1 MPLEKK
7 NDDDDAYLSCDN
19 ADDVTFVPP
28 VIFPEKLSDG
38 RWVSG
43 DFDLD
48 SENDREY
55 ITGMLEYKQQLIDP
69 SHLNP
74 ATNSNPFIN
83 GTYSSCVGDKT
94 VVADESSGVVK
105 VNRRFYMEPEP
116 NNLLTHRN
124 ENDPL

>member
-19 ADDVTFVPP
+19 ADDLTFVPP

-48 SENDREY
+48 EELDREY
-55 ITGMLEYKQQLIDP
+55 ITGMLEYKQQLIT
-69 SHLNP
+69 SV
-74 ATNSNPFIN
+74 I
-83 GTYSSCVGDKT
+83 
-94 VVADESSGVVK
+94 
-105 VNRRFYMEPEP
+105 
-116 NNLLTHRN
+116 
-124 ENDPL
+124 

>member
-19 ADDVTFVPP
+19 ADDTTFVPP

-48 SENDREY
+48 EERDREY
-55 ITGMLEYKQQLIDP
+55 ITGMLEYKQQLIDLG
-69 SHLNP
+69 HLNP
-74 ATNSNPFIN
+74 TTNSNPFIN

-94 VVADESSGVVK
+94 VVADENSGVVK
-105 VNRRFYMEPEP
+105 VNRRFYMEP
-116 NNLLTHRN
+116 
-124 ENDPL
+124 

>member
-1 MPLEKK
+1 MPLEKM

-19 ADDVTFVPP
+19 AEDVTFVPP

-48 SENDREY
+48 EELDREY
-55 ITGMLEYKQQLIDP
+55 ITGMLEYKQQLIDLG
-69 SHLNP
+69 HLNP
-74 ATNSNPFIN
+74 TTNSNPFIN
-83 GTYSSCVGDKT
+83 GTYSSCVGDKK

>member
-48 SENDREY
+48 SELDRDY
-55 ITGMLEYKQQLIDP
+55 ITGMLEYKQQLIDLG
-69 SHLNP
+69 HLNP
-74 ATNSNPFIN
+74 TTNSNPFIN

-124 ENDPL
+124 ENNPL

>member
-48 SENDREY
+48 SENDRDY
-55 ITGMLEYKQQLIDP
+55 ITGMLEYKQQLIDLG
-69 SHLNP
+69 HLNP
-74 ATNSNPFIN
+74 TTNSNPFIN
-83 GTYSSCVGDKT
+83 GTYSSCVGNKT

>member
-19 ADDVTFVPP
+19 ADDFTFVPP

-43 DFDLD
+43 DFELD
-48 SENDREY
+48 SEQDREY
-55 ITGMLEYKQQLIDP
+55 ITGMLEYKQQLIDLG
-69 SHLNP
+69 HLNP
-74 ATNSNPFIN
+74 TTNSNPFIN

-94 VVADESSGVVK
+94 VVADGSSGMIK

>member
-19 ADDVTFVPP
+19 ADDFTFVPP

-43 DFDLD
+43 DFELD
-48 SENDREY
+48 SELDRDY
-55 ITGMLEYKQQLIDP
+55 ITGMLEYKQQLIDLG
-69 SHLNP
+69 HLNP
-74 ATNSNPFIN
+74 TTNSNPFIN

>member
-19 ADDVTFVPP
+19 ADDITFVPP

-43 DFDLD
+43 DFELD
-48 SENDREY
+48 SEQDREY
-55 ITGMLEYKQQLIDP
+55 ITGMLEYKQQLIDLG
-69 SHLNP
+69 HLNP
-74 ATNSNPFIN
+74 TTNSNPFIN

>member
-48 SENDREY
+48 SELDRDY
-55 ITGMLEYKQQLIDP
+55 ITGMLEYKQQLIDLG
-69 SHLNP
+69 HLNP
-74 ATNSNPFIN
+74 TTNSNPFIN

-124 ENDPL
+124 ENDRL

>member
-1 MPLEKK
+1 MSLEKK

-48 SENDREY
+48 SELDRDY
-55 ITGMLEYKQQLIDP
+55 ITGMLEYKQQLIDLG
-69 SHLNP
+69 HLNP
-74 ATNSNPFIN
+74 TTNSNPFIN

-105 VNRRFYMEPEP
+105 VNRRFYMEP
-116 NNLLTHRN
+116 
-124 ENDPL
+124 

>member
-1 MPLEKK
+1 
-7 NDDDDAYLSCDN
+7 
-19 ADDVTFVPP
+19 
-28 VIFPEKLSDG
+28 
-38 RWVSG
+38 
-43 DFDLD
+43 
-48 SENDREY
+48 
-55 ITGMLEYKQQLIDP
+55 MLEYKQQLIDLG
-69 SHLNP
+69 HLKP
-74 ATNSNPFIN
+74 TTNSNPFIN

>member
-19 ADDVTFVPP
+19 AEDITFVPP

-48 SENDREY
+48 SELDRDY
-55 ITGMLEYKQQLIDP
+55 ITGMLEYKQQLIDLG
-69 SHLNP
+69 HLNP
-74 ATNSNPFIN
+74 TTNSNPFIN
-83 GTYSSCVGDKT
+83 GTYSSCVGNKT

>member
-19 ADDVTFVPP
+19 ADDLTFVPP

-48 SENDREY
+48 EELDRDY
-55 ITGMLEYKQQLIDP
+55 ITGMLEYKQQLIDLG
-69 SHLNP
+69 HLNP
-74 ATNSNPFIN
+74 TTNSNPFIN

>member
-1 MPLEKK
+1 MSLEKK

-19 ADDVTFVPP
+19 ADDVTFVPQ

-48 SENDREY
+48 SENDRDY
-55 ITGMLEYKQQLIDP
+55 ITGMLEYKQQLIDLG
-69 SHLNP
+69 HLTP
-74 ATNSNPFIN
+74 TTKLNPFII

-94 VVADESSGVVK
+94 VVADENSGVVK
-105 VNRRFYMEPEP
+105 VNRRFYMEP
-116 NNLLTHRN
+116 
-124 ENDPL
+124 

>member
-1 MPLEKK
+1 MPLEKM

-19 ADDVTFVPP
+19 AEDVTFVPP

-48 SENDREY
+48 EELDRDY
-55 ITGMLEYKQQLIDP
+55 ITGMLEYKQQLINLG
-69 SHLNP
+69 HLNP
-74 ATNSNPFIN
+74 TTNSNPFIN

>member
-1 MPLEKK
+1 MPLEKM
-7 NDDDDAYLSCDN
+7 NDDDDPYLSCDN
-19 ADDVTFVPP
+19 AEDDTFVPP

-43 DFDLD
+43 NFDLD
-48 SENDREY
+48 SELDRDY
-55 ITGMLEYKQQLIDP
+55 ITGMLEYKQQLINLG
-69 SHLNP
+69 HLNP
-74 ATNSNPFIN
+74 TTNSNPFIN

>member
-48 SENDREY
+48 SELDRDY
-55 ITGMLEYKQQLIDP
+55 ITGMLEYKQQLIDLG
-69 SHLNP
+69 HLNP
-74 ATNSNPFIN
+74 TTNSNPFIN

>member
-43 DFDLD
+43 DFELD
-48 SENDREY
+48 SEQDREY
-55 ITGMLEYKQQLIDP
+55 ITGMLEYKQQLIDLG
-69 SHLNP
+69 HLNP
-74 ATNSNPFIN
+74 TTNSNPFIN
-83 GTYSSCVGDKT
+83 GTYSSCVDDKT

>member
-19 ADDVTFVPP
+19 ADDITFLPP

-48 SENDREY
+48 SELDRDY
-55 ITGMLEYKQQLIDP
+55 ITGMLEYKQQLIDLG
-69 SHLNP
+69 HLNP
-74 ATNSNPFIN
+74 TTNSNPFIN
-83 GTYSSCVGDKT
+83 GTYSSCVGNKT

>member
-19 ADDVTFVPP
+19 ADDFTFVPP

-48 SENDREY
+48 EELDREY
-55 ITGMLEYKQQLIDP
+55 ITGMLEYKQQLIDLG
-69 SHLNP
+69 HLNP
-74 ATNSNPFIN
+74 TTNSNPFIN

>member
-1 MPLEKK
+1 MPLEKM

-19 ADDVTFVPP
+19 AEDVTFVPP

-48 SENDREY
+48 SELDRDY
-55 ITGMLEYKQQLIDP
+55 ITGMLEYKQQLIDLG
-69 SHLNP
+69 HLNP
-74 ATNSNPFIN
+74 TTNSNPFIN
-83 GTYSSCVGDKT
+83 GTYSSCVGNKT

>member
-1 MPLEKK
+1 MPLEKM

-19 ADDVTFVPP
+19 AEDVTFVPP

-48 SENDREY
+48 EELDREY
-55 ITGMLEYKQQLIDP
+55 ITGMLEYKQQLIDLG
-69 SHLNP
+69 HLNP
-74 ATNSNPFIN
+74 TTNSNPFIN

>member
-1 MPLEKK
+1 MPLEKM

-19 ADDVTFVPP
+19 AEDVTFVPP

-48 SENDREY
+48 SELDRDY
-55 ITGMLEYKQQLIDP
+55 ITGMLEYKQQLIDLG
-69 SHLNP
+69 HLNP
-74 ATNSNPFIN
+74 TTNSNPFIN

>member
-7 NDDDDAYLSCDN
+7 NDDDDANLSCDN

-28 VIFPEKLSDG
+28 VIFPEKPSDG

-55 ITGMLEYKQQLIDP
+55 ITGMLEYKQQLIDLG
-69 SHLNP
+69 HLNP
-74 ATNSNPFIN
+74 TTNSNPFIN
-83 GTYSSCVGDKT
+83 GTYSSCVGNKT

>member
-48 SENDREY
+48 SEKDRE
-55 ITGMLEYKQQLIDP
+55 
-69 SHLNP
+69 
-74 ATNSNPFIN
+74 
-83 GTYSSCVGDKT
+83 
-94 VVADESSGVVK
+94 
-105 VNRRFYMEPEP
+105 
-116 NNLLTHRN
+116 
-124 ENDPL
+124 

>member
-19 ADDVTFVPP
+19 ADDITFVPP

-48 SENDREY
+48 EELDRDY
-55 ITGMLEYKQQLIDP
+55 ITGMLEYKQQLIDLG
-69 SHLNP
+69 HLNP
-74 ATNSNPFIN
+74 TTNSNPFIN

>member
-55 ITGMLEYKQQLIDP
+55 ITGMLEYKQQLIDLG
-69 SHLNP
+69 HLNP
-74 ATNSNPFIN
+74 TTNSNPFIN

>member
-19 ADDVTFVPP
+19 ADDLTFVPP

-43 DFDLD
+43 DLDLD
-48 SENDREY
+48 SELDRDY
-55 ITGMLEYKQQLIDP
+55 ITGMLEYKQKLIDLG
-69 SHLNP
+69 HLNP
-74 ATNSNPFIN
+74 TTNSNPFIN
-83 GTYSSCVGDKT
+83 GTYSSCVGNKT

>member
-19 ADDVTFVPP
+19 ADDFTFVPP

-48 SENDREY
+48 EELDRDY
-55 ITGMLEYKQQLIDP
+55 ITGMLEYKQQLIDLG
-69 SHLNP
+69 HLNP
-74 ATNSNPFIN
+74 TTNSNPFIN
-83 GTYSSCVGDKT
+83 GTYSSCVGNKT

>member
-19 ADDVTFVPP
+19 ADDIIVPP

-48 SENDREY
+48 EELDREY
-55 ITGMLEYKQQLIDP
+55 ITGMLEYKQ
-69 SHLNP
+69 
-74 ATNSNPFIN
+74 
-83 GTYSSCVGDKT
+83 
-94 VVADESSGVVK
+94 
-105 VNRRFYMEPEP
+105 
-116 NNLLTHRN
+116 
-124 ENDPL
+124 

>member
-19 ADDVTFVPP
+19 ADDLTFVPP

-48 SENDREY
+48 EELDRDY
-55 ITGMLEYKQQLIDP
+55 ITGMLEYKQQLIDLG
-69 SHLNP
+69 HLNP
-74 ATNSNPFIN
+74 TTNSNPFIN
-83 GTYSSCVGDKT
+83 GTYSSCVGNKT

>member
-19 ADDVTFVPP
+19 ADDFTFVPP

-48 SENDREY
+48 EELDRDY
-55 ITGMLEYKQQLIDP
+55 IAGMLEYKQQLIDLG
-69 SHLNP
+69 HLNP
-74 ATNSNPFIN
+74 TTNSNPFIN

>member
-48 SENDREY
+48 SEIDREY
-55 ITGMLEYKQQLIDP
+55 ITGMLEYKQQLIDLG
-69 SHLNP
+69 HLNP
-74 ATNSNPFIN
+74 TTNSNPFIN

>member
-1 MPLEKK
+1 MPLEKM

-19 ADDVTFVPP
+19 AEDVTFVPP

-48 SENDREY
+48 EELDREY
-55 ITGMLEYKQQLIDP
+55 ITGMLEYKQQLIDLG
-69 SHLNP
+69 HLNP
-74 ATNSNPFIN
+74 TTNSNPFIN

-94 VVADESSGVVK
+94 VVADISSGVVK

>member
-19 ADDVTFVPP
+19 ADDITFVPP

-43 DFDLD
+43 DFELD
-48 SENDREY
+48 SENDCEY
-55 ITGMLEYKQQLIDP
+55 ITGMLEYKQQLIDLG
-69 SHLNP
+69 HLNP
-74 ATNSNPFIN
+74 TTNSNPFIN

>member
-1 MPLEKK
+1 MLLEKK

-19 ADDVTFVPP
+19 AEDITFVPP

-48 SENDREY
+48 SELDRDY
-55 ITGMLEYKQQLIDP
+55 ITGMLEYKQQLIDLG
-69 SHLNP
+69 HLNP
-74 ATNSNPFIN
+74 TTNSNPFIN

>member
-19 ADDVTFVPP
+19 AEDITFVPP

-48 SENDREY
+48 EELDREY
-55 ITGMLEYKQQLIDP
+55 ITGMLEYKQQLIDLG
-69 SHLNP
+69 HLNP
-74 ATNSNPFIN
+74 TTNSNPFIN

>member
-7 NDDDDAYLSCDN
+7 NDDDDAYLCCDN
-19 ADDVTFVPP
+19 AEDITFVPP

-48 SENDREY
+48 SELDRDY
-55 ITGMLEYKQQLIDP
+55 ITGMLEYKQQLIDFG
-69 SHLNP
+69 HLNP

-94 VVADESSGVVK
+94 VVADENSGVVK
-105 VNRRFYMEPEP
+105 VNRRFYMAP
-116 NNLLTHRN
+116 
-124 ENDPL
+124 

>member
-48 SENDREY
+48 IELDRDY
-55 ITGMLEYKQQLIDP
+55 ITGMLEYKQQLIDLG
-69 SHLNP
+69 HLNP
-74 ATNSNPFIN
+74 TTNSNPFIN
-83 GTYSSCVGDKT
+83 GTYSSCVGNKT